1 MPKRGISRNDQKEH
15 VMHESA
21 DGKAQRAGFQALAER
36 GLTVITNPARA
47 AGPPHHPV
55 LRVIAGGRA

>member
-1 MPKRGISRNDQKEH
+1 
-15 VMHESA
+15 MHESA